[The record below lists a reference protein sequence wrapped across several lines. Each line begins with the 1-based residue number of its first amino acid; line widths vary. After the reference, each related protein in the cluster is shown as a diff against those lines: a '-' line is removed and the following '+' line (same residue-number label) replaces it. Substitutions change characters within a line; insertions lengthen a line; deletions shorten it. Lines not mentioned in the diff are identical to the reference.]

1 MELLSKH
8 YRCAERTNT
17 TFRNVSRH
25 LGTHSIGDHFS
36 WSVPSNLPT
45 SRWLSNCVTHTHT
58 ASGLTF
64 RDDGSLQGNIS
75 PLAEKE
81 IWLTAFHTLI
91 STAEDGKITATVT
104 QLNLHLYIQNTHVP
118 VTVHSFQSVHPNVS
132 RAADTAIAHYNSWE
146 ARKQSHA
153 DVIKGMNH
161 EFTQMKATLDAYPH
175 DAFGW
180 GILGALH
187 MNTHKLLENVLLEA
201 EHYLGHALTFGGAA
215 AEFAETNLEG
225 CYAKRQLEA
234 AKFIWMEGMEA
245 CVEGI
250 AGLEGV
256 VQVEVANAK
265 VQTKSEL
272 LFKRAEHLFERAA
285 RKKSGWGWGV
295 NNGEIYLGQATAILL
310 QTEGNSDVSRRS
322 AACELVE
329 LAADRNARLP
339 WTLHLQTFCKSKGDD
354 DDDRMQRLREF
365 VADTMERTLEMVQ
378 PKSRADQLPLLP
390 YQR

>member
-1 MELLSKH
+1 M
-8 YRCAERTNT
+8 
-17 TFRNVSRH
+17 
-25 LGTHSIGDHFS
+25 
-36 WSVPSNLPT
+36 
-45 SRWLSNCVTHTHT
+45 
-58 ASGLTF
+58 
-64 RDDGSLQGNIS
+64 
-75 PLAEKE
+75 
-81 IWLTAFHTLI
+81 TAFHTLI
-91 STAEDGKITATVT
+91 STAEDGKTTATVT
-104 QLNLHLYIQNTHVP
+104 QLNLHVYIQNTHVP

-146 ARKQSHA
+146 TRKQSHA
-153 DVIKGMNH
+153 NVIKGMNH

-245 CVEGI
+245 CVEG
-250 AGLEGV
+250 GYRRNWEMEVEVEVEVEGV
-256 VQVEVANAK
+256 DAK
-265 VQTKSEL
+265 VHTKSDL
-272 LFKRAEHLFERAA
+272 LFERAEHLFERAS

-310 QTEGNSDVSRRS
+310 QTEGNSDVGRRS

-354 DDDRMQRLREF
+354 DDDRMQRLRRF
-365 VADTMERTLEMVQ
+365 VADTMEMTLKMVQ